1 MARATESRRPRRT
14 TRPDVIESRD
24 PATGEVVGTVAVTPP
39 EEVAGIADEVAR
51 VQRGWA
57 LVPLAERCRIVRG
70 AVDVLLRRFDDLAL
84 AVTRENGKTI
94 MESTAADVGAL
105 VVAVD
110 WIARYGHR
118 YLSPER
124 VRDPQ
129 PILKHKRHWIRYT
142 PLGVVGIIAPWNY
155 PLLLPGGEV
164 AEAVV
169 AGNGVLLKPSEHTP
183 LCGDLLAEVFFEAGV
198 PEGLLRVIHG
208 HGPTGAALCE
218 APAVRKI
225 FFTGSVATGRKV
237 METAAKHGKPVV
249 LELGGNDPAIVCAD
263 ADLDRAV
270 TGTLWGAM
278 SSAGHTC
285 AAVER
290 VYVDRAVYDEY
301 VARVVEM
308 ARGMRV
314 GDGKDPDTQIGP
326 LLHEDQYAK
335 TVAHVD
341 DAVAH
346 GAKVE
351 CGGPV
356 DVPGRSGR
364 FLAPTVL
371 TGVDHSMEIMREETF
386 GPVLPVMAFDG
397 EDEAVALAND
407 TRYGLGA
414 SVWTRDRG
422 RGRAL
427 AERID
432 AGMVWVNDHA
442 YSRAAAQTPW
452 GGVKDSGT
460 GVTHSKFGLYE
471 MVDKRLVAEDSGRVP
486 VGWWYP
492 YDEARR
498 RGFTA
503 MIEALYSPG
512 VGGKARS
519 ILRRREELAAFLRAL
534 FRQNSGS

>member
-1 MARATESRRPRRT
+1 MARATESRRPRR
-14 TRPDVIESRD
+14 RPKADVIESRD
-24 PATGEVVGTVAVTPP
+24 PATGEVIGTVPVTPP
-39 EEVAGIADEVAR
+39 DAVAGIAEEVAR
-51 VQRGWA
+51 VQRAWA
-57 LVPLAERCRIVRG
+57 PVSLSERCRVVGR
-70 AVDVLLRRFDDLAL
+70 AVEILLRRYDELAL
-84 AVTRENGKTI
+84 AVTRENGKTL
-94 MESTAADVGAL
+94 MESTSADVGAL

-110 WIARYGHR
+110 WIARHGRR

-124 VRDPQ
+124 IRDPQ
-129 PILKHKRHWIRYT
+129 PILKHKRHWIRYS

-164 AEAVV
+164 AEALV
-169 AGNGVLLKPSEHTP
+169 AGNGVVLKPSEHTP
-183 LCGDLLAEVFFEAGV
+183 LCGDLLAEVFVEAGV

-208 HGPTGAALCE
+208 VGPTGAALCE
-218 APAVRKI
+218 APAIRKI

-237 METAAKHGKPVV
+237 METAAGHGKPVV

-290 VYVDRAVYDEY
+290 VYVDRAVYDDY
-301 VARVVEM
+301 VARVVER
-308 ARGMRV
+308 ARAMRV
-314 GDGKDPDTQIGP
+314 GDGRDPDTQIGP
-326 LLHEDQYAK
+326 LLNQDQYAK
-335 TVAHVD
+335 ALAHVD

-346 GAKVE
+346 GAKME
-351 CGGPV
+351 CGGPAE
-356 DVPGRSGR
+356 VPGLAGR
-364 FLAPTVL
+364 FLSPVVL
-371 TGVDHSMEIMREETF
+371 TGVDHSMEVMREETF
-386 GPVLPVMAFDG
+386 GPVLPVMAFD
-397 EDEAVALAND
+397 DERQAVAMAND

-414 SVWTRDRG
+414 SVWTRDARRG
-422 RGRAL
+422 RTL
-427 AERID
+427 ARQID
-432 AGMVWVNDHA
+432 AGMVWINDHA

-498 RGFTA
+498 RGFA
-503 MIEALYSPG
+503 AVIETLYSRG
-512 VGGKARS
+512 YTGKARS
-519 ILRRREELAAFLRAL
+519 ALRRREDLTAFLRKL
-534 FRQNSGS
+534 FRQRRER

>member
-1 MARATESRRPRRT
+1 MEA
-14 TRPDVIESRD
+14 
-24 PATGEVVGTVAVTPP
+24 
-39 EEVAGIADEVAR
+39 IAEEVAR

-57 LVPLAERCRIVRG
+57 LVPLVERCRIVGR
-70 AVDVLLRRFDDLAL
+70 AVEVMLRRFDELAL

-94 MESTAADVGAL
+94 MESTSADVGAL
-105 VVAVD
+105 VIAVD
-110 WIARYGHR
+110 WIARFGHR

-129 PILKHKRHWIRYT
+129 PFLKHKRHWILYP
-142 PLGVVGIIAPWNY
+142 PLGVVGIISPWNY

-164 AEAVV
+164 AEALV

-183 LCGDLLAEVFFEAGV
+183 LCGDLLADIYFEAGV

-208 HGPTGAALCE
+208 LGPTGGALCQ
-218 APAVRKI
+218 AGPVRKV

-237 METAAKHGKPVV
+237 MEAAAKHGKPVV

-270 TGTLWGAM
+270 TGTLWAAM

-290 VYVDRAVYDEY
+290 VYVDRAIHDAY
-301 VARVVEM
+301 VGRVVEA
-308 ARGMRV
+308 ARALQPGNP
-314 GDGKDPDTQIGP
+314 KDPDTQIGP
-326 LLHEDQYAK
+326 LLNEAHQAK
-335 TVAHVD
+335 AVAHID
-341 DAVAH
+341 DAVAR
-346 GAKVE
+346 GATLE
-351 CGGPV
+351 CGGPME
-356 DVPGRSGR
+356 VPGLAGR
-364 FLAPTVL
+364 FLAPAVL

-386 GPVLPVMAFDG
+386 GPVLPVMSFG
-397 EDEAVALAND
+397 SEGEAVTLAND
-407 TRYGLGA
+407 SRYGLGA
-414 SVWTRDRG
+414 SVWTRDRR
-422 RGRAL
+422 RGRAI
-427 AERID
+427 ADRID
-432 AGMVWVNDHA
+432 AGMVWINDHA

-498 RGFTA
+498 RGFA
-503 MIEALYSPG
+503 AVIETLYAAG
-512 VGGKARS
+512 LAGKV
-519 ILRRREELAAFLRAL
+519 RAL
-534 FRQNSGS
+534 VARWADLLEYLKLLMGRR

>member
-1 MARATESRRPRRT
+1 VARATERRRPRRAAK
-14 TRPDVIESRD
+14 PDVIESRD
-24 PATGEVVGTVAVTPP
+24 PATGELIGTVTVTSPDD
-39 EEVAGIADEVAR
+39 VAGIAEEVGR

-57 LVPLAERCRIVRG
+57 LVPLAERCRIVGR
-70 AVDVLLRRFDDLAL
+70 VVQVLLRRFDELAL

-110 WIARYGHR
+110 WVARYGHR

-129 PILKHKRHWIRYT
+129 PILKHKRHWILYS

-164 AEAVV
+164 AEALV

-183 LCGDLLAEVFFEAGV
+183 LCGDLLGDVFVEAGV

-208 HGPTGAALCE
+208 VGPTGTALCE

-237 METAAKHGKPVV
+237 METAARHGKPVV

-285 AAVER
+285 AAIER

-301 VARVVEM
+301 VVRVTERAR
-308 ARGMRV
+308 AMRV
-314 GDGKDPDTQIGP
+314 GEGRDPETQIGP
-326 LLHEDQYAK
+326 LLNGDQYAK
-335 TVAHVD
+335 ALAHVD
-341 DAVAH
+341 DAVTH

-356 DVPGRSGR
+356 DVPGLVGR

-371 TGVDHSMEIMREETF
+371 TGVDHSMEVMREETF
-386 GPVLPVMAFDG
+386 GPVLPVMAFDS
-397 EDEAVALAND
+397 EEQAVVLAND

-414 SVWTRDRG
+414 SVWTRDAARG
-422 RGRAL
+422 RFL
-427 AERID
+427 AEQID
-432 AGMVWVNDHA
+432 AGMVWINDHA

-471 MVDKRLVAEDSGRVP
+471 MVDKRLVAEDSGRLP

-492 YDEARR
+492 YDDVRR

-503 MIEALYSPG
+503 MIEALYTPG

-519 ILRRREELAAFLRAL
+519 ILRRRNELVDFLRRL
-534 FRQNSGS
+534 FRENSGS

>member
-1 MARATESRRPRRT
+1 MARATESRRPRRAAK
-14 TRPDVIESRD
+14 PDVIESRD
-24 PATGEVVGTVAVTPP
+24 PATGGLVGTVPVTPP
-39 EEVAGIADEVAR
+39 DEVAGIAEEVAR
-51 VQRGWA
+51 VQRAWA
-57 LVPLAERCRIVRG
+57 PVPLAERCRIVER
-70 AVDVLLRRFDDLAL
+70 AVEVLLRRYEELAL
-84 AVTRENGKTI
+84 AVTRENGKTL
-94 MESTAADVGAL
+94 MESTAADVGSL
-105 VVAVD
+105 VAAVD
-110 WIARYGHR
+110 WIARHGRR

-129 PILKHKRHWIRYT
+129 PILKHKRHWIRYS

-164 AEAVV
+164 AEALV

-183 LCGDLLAEVFFEAGV
+183 LCGDLLAEVFLEAGV

-208 HGPTGAALCE
+208 VGPTGAALCE

-237 METAAKHGKPVV
+237 METAARHGKPVV

-270 TGTLWGAM
+270 AGTLWGAM
-278 SSAGHTC
+278 CSAGHTC

-301 VARVVEM
+301 VARVVER

-314 GDGKDPDTQIGP
+314 GDGRDPDTQIGP
-326 LLHEDQYAK
+326 LLNEDQYAK
-335 TVAHVD
+335 AMAHVD

-351 CGGPV
+351 CGGPT
-356 DVPGRSGR
+356 DVAGQAGW
-364 FLAPTVL
+364 FLAPVVL
-371 TGVDHSMEIMREETF
+371 TGVDHSMEVMREETF
-386 GPVLPVMAFDG
+386 GPVLPVMAFD
-397 EDEAVALAND
+397 DEQQAVALAND

-414 SVWTRDRG
+414 SVWTRDARRG
-422 RGRAL
+422 RRL
-427 AERID
+427 ARQID
-432 AGMVWVNDHA
+432 AGMVWINDHA

-498 RGFTA
+498 RGFA
-503 MIEALYSPG
+503 AVIEALYSPG
-512 VGGKARS
+512 VAGKARS
-519 ILRRREELAAFLRAL
+519 ALRRRDDLTAFFRKL
-534 FRQNSGS
+534 FRQKPGR

>member
-1 MARATESRRPRRT
+1 VARANESRRPRRAAK
-14 TRPDVIESRD
+14 PDVIESRD
-24 PATGEVVGTVAVTPP
+24 PATGELLGTVPVTPP
-39 EEVAGIADEVAR
+39 KDVAGIAEEVAR

-57 LVPLAERCRIVRG
+57 LVPLAERCRIVGR
-70 AVDVLLRRFDDLAL
+70 AVEVLLRRYGELAL
-84 AVTRENGKTI
+84 AVTRENGKTL
-94 MESTAADVGAL
+94 MESTSADVGAL
-105 VVAVD
+105 IIAVD
-110 WIARYGHR
+110 WIARHGHR

-129 PILKHKRHWIRYT
+129 PILKHKRHWIRFS

-164 AEAVV
+164 AEALV
-169 AGNGVLLKPSEHTP
+169 AGNGVLLKPSEHSP
-183 LCGDLLAEVFFEAGV
+183 LCGDRLAEVFREAGV

-208 HGPTGAALCE
+208 VGPTGAALCE
-218 APAVRKI
+218 APAIRKI
-225 FFTGSVATGRKV
+225 FFTGSVATGRRV
-237 METAAKHGKPVV
+237 MEAAARHGKPVV

-263 ADLDRAV
+263 ADLDRAAS
-270 TGTLWGAM
+270 GTLWGAM

-290 VYVDRAVYDEY
+290 VYVDRSVYDDY
-301 VARVVEM
+301 VGRVAEKAR
-308 ARGMRV
+308 AMRV
-314 GDGKDPDTQIGP
+314 GDGRDPDTQIGP
-326 LLHEDQYAK
+326 LLNEDQYTKAL
-335 TVAHVD
+335 AHVD

-346 GAKVE
+346 GATLV

-356 DVPGRSGR
+356 DVPGLSGR

-371 TGVDHSMEIMREETF
+371 TGVDHSMEVMREETF
-386 GPVLPVMAFDG
+386 GPVLPVMAFDS
-397 EDEAVALAND
+397 EDQAVALAND

-414 SVWTRDRG
+414 SVWTRDVR

-432 AGMVWVNDHA
+432 AGMVWINDHA

-452 GGVKDSGT
+452 GGIKDSGT

-492 YDEARR
+492 YDDNRR
-498 RGFTA
+498 RGFA
-503 MIEALYSPG
+503 AVIEALYSPG
-512 VGGKARS
+512 AAGKVGS
-519 ILRRREELAAFLRAL
+519 VLRRRGELAAFLRGL
-534 FRQNSGS
+534 FGHSSDT

>member
-1 MARATESRRPRRT
+1 MARATESRRPRRAT
-14 TRPDVIESRD
+14 PRDVLESRD
-24 PATGEVVGTVAVTPP
+24 PATDELLGTVPVTPP
-39 EEVAGIADEVAR
+39 EQVEAIAEEVAR
-51 VQRGWA
+51 IQRGWA
-57 LVPLAERCRIVRG
+57 LVPLVERCRIVGR
-70 AVDVLLRRFDDLAL
+70 AVEVMLRRFDELAM

-110 WIARYGHR
+110 WIARFGHR

-129 PILKHKRHWIRYT
+129 PILKHKRHWILYS

-164 AEAVV
+164 AEAIA

-183 LCGDLLAEVFFEAGV
+183 LCGDLLADVFLEAGV

-208 HGPTGAALCE
+208 GGPTGAALCE
-218 APAVRKI
+218 APTVRKV

-237 METAAKHGKPVV
+237 MEAAAKHGKPVV

-270 TGTLWGAM
+270 TGTLWAAM

-285 AAVER
+285 AAIER
-290 VYVDRAVYDEY
+290 VYVDRAIHDEY
-301 VARVVEM
+301 VGRVVES
-308 ARGMRV
+308 ARALRPGNP
-314 GDGKDPDTQIGP
+314 KDPDTQMGP
-326 LLHEDQYAK
+326 LLNEDQHAK
-335 TVAHVD
+335 ARAHIE
-341 DAVAH
+341 DAVAR
-346 GAKVE
+346 GATLE
-351 CGGPV
+351 CGGPME
-356 DVPGRSGR
+356 VPGLAGR
-364 FLAPTVL
+364 FLAPAIL

-386 GPVLPVMAFDG
+386 GPVLPVMPFG
-397 EDEAVALAND
+397 SEDEAVVLAND

-414 SVWTRDRG
+414 SVWTRDAR

-432 AGMVWVNDHA
+432 AGMVWINDHA

-452 GGVKDSGT
+452 GGIKDSGT

-471 MVDKRLVAEDSGRVP
+471 MVDKRLVAEDSGRIP

-498 RGFTA
+498 RGFA
-503 MIEALYSPG
+503 AVIEALYTPG
-512 VGGKARS
+512 VAGKARALAARRTELLEY
-519 ILRRREELAAFLRAL
+519 LRRLLDR
-534 FRQNSGS
+534 G

>member
-1 MARATESRRPRRT
+1 MARATESRRSRGAT
-14 TRPDVIESRD
+14 KADVLESRD
-24 PATGEVVGTVAVTPP
+24 PATGEVLGTVPVTPP
-39 EEVAGIADEVAR
+39 EQVEIVAEEVAR
-51 VQRGWA
+51 VQKGWA
-57 LVPLAERCRIVRG
+57 LVPLSERCRIVGR
-70 AVDVLLRRFDDLAL
+70 AVEVMLRRFDELAL

-105 VVAVD
+105 IVAVD
-110 WIARYGHR
+110 WIARFGNR

-129 PILKHKRHWIRYT
+129 PILKHKRHRILYS

-164 AEAVV
+164 AEALV
-169 AGNGVLLKPSEHTP
+169 AGNGVILKPSEHTP
-183 LCGDLLAEVFFEAGV
+183 LCGDLLAEVFLEAGV
-198 PEGLLRVIHG
+198 PEGVLRVIHG
-208 HGPTGAALCE
+208 VGPTGAALCE
-218 APAVRKI
+218 AASVRKI

-237 METAAKHGKPVV
+237 METAARHGKPVV

-270 TGTLWGAM
+270 TGTLWAAM

-285 AAVER
+285 AAIER
-290 VYVDRAVYDEY
+290 VYVDRTIYEEY
-301 VARVVEM
+301 VARVVE
-308 ARGMRV
+308 AAEALRP
-314 GDGKDPDTQIGP
+314 GDPKDPNTQIGP
-326 LLHEDQYAK
+326 LLNEDQYGKAL
-335 TVAHVD
+335 AHVD
-341 DAVAH
+341 DAVSR
-346 GAKVE
+346 GAVVE

-356 DVPGRSGR
+356 DVPGLTGR

-371 TGVDHSMEIMREETF
+371 TGVDHSMQIMREETF
-386 GPVLPVMAFDG
+386 GPVLPVMRF
-397 EDEAVALAND
+397 ENEEQAVALAND

-414 SVWTRDRG
+414 SVWTHDAR

-432 AGMVWVNDHA
+432 AGMVWINDHA

-452 GGVKDSGT
+452 GGIKDSGS

-492 YDEARR
+492 YDEVRR
-498 RGFTA
+498 RGFA
-503 MIEALYSPG
+503 AVIETLYSTG
-512 VGGKARS
+512 VAGKARALAERRMELVEY
-519 ILRRREELAAFLRAL
+519 LRRLLAGR
-534 FRQNSGS
+534 

>member
-1 MARATESRRPRRT
+1 VARATESRRARRAT
-14 TRPDVIESRD
+14 SPDVLESRN
-24 PATGEVVGTVAVTPP
+24 PATGELLGTVPVTPP
-39 EEVAGIADEVAR
+39 EQVEAIAEEVAR

-57 LVPLAERCRIVRG
+57 LVPLIERCRIVGR
-70 AVDVLLRRFDDLAL
+70 AVEVFLRRYEELAL

-105 VVAVD
+105 VIAVD
-110 WIARYGHR
+110 WIARFGHR

-129 PILKHKRHWIRYT
+129 LFLKHKRHWILYS

-164 AEAVV
+164 AEALV

-183 LCGDLLAEVFFEAGV
+183 LCGDLLAEVFFEGGV

-208 HGPTGAALCE
+208 IGPTGAALCE
-218 APAVRKI
+218 APTVRKI

-237 METAAKHGKPVV
+237 MEAAARNGKPVV

-270 TGTLWGAM
+270 TGTLWAAM

-290 VYVDRAVYDEY
+290 VYVDRSIHDEY
-301 VARVVEM
+301 VGRVVE
-308 ARGMRV
+308 AAEALRP
-314 GDGKDPDTQIGP
+314 GDPTVPQTQIGP
-326 LLHEDQYAK
+326 LLNEDQYAK
-335 TVAHVD
+335 AMAHVD
-341 DAVAH
+341 DAVAR
-346 GAKVE
+346 GATLQ
-351 CGGPV
+351 CGGPT
-356 DVPGRSGR
+356 DVPGQEGR
-364 FLAPTVL
+364 FIAPAVL
-371 TGVDHSMEIMREETF
+371 TGVDHSMAILREETF
-386 GPVLPVMAFDG
+386 GPVLPVMPFDS
-397 EDEAVALAND
+397 EDEAVGLAND

-414 SVWTRDRG
+414 SVWTRDARRG
-422 RGRAL
+422 RSI
-427 AERID
+427 AERLD
-432 AGMVWVNDHA
+432 AGMVWINDHA

-452 GGVKDSGT
+452 GGIKDSGT

-492 YDEARR
+492 YDEVRR
-498 RGFTA
+498 RGFVA
-503 MIEALYSPG
+503 VIEAVYAPG
-512 VGGKARS
+512 LAGKARALAS
-519 ILRRREELAAFLRAL
+519 RRQDLVEYLRLLAGRR
-534 FRQNSGS
+534 

>member
-1 MARATESRRPRRT
+1 VARATESRRSRRA
-14 TRPDVIESRD
+14 PPSDVIDSRD
-24 PATGEVVGTVAVTPP
+24 PATGEVIGTVAVTPP
-39 EEVAGIADEVAR
+39 EQVEAIAEEVAR
-51 VQRGWA
+51 IQRGWA
-57 LVPLAERCRIVRG
+57 LVPLGERCRIVGR
-70 AVDVLLRRFDDLAL
+70 AVEVMLRRFDELAL

-110 WIARYGHR
+110 WIARHGHR
-118 YLSPER
+118 YLTPER
-124 VRDPQ
+124 VHDPQ
-129 PILKHKRHWIRYT
+129 PILKHKRHWILYS

-164 AEAVV
+164 AEALV
-169 AGNGVLLKPSEHTP
+169 AGNGVILKPSEHTP
-183 LCGDLLAEVFFEAGV
+183 LCGDLLVDVFLEAGV

-208 HGPTGAALCE
+208 MGPTGAALCG
-218 APAVRKI
+218 AGPVRKV

-237 METAAKHGKPVV
+237 MEAAAKHGKPVV

-270 TGTLWGAM
+270 AGTLWAAM

-301 VARVVEM
+301 VGRAVEAAR
-308 ARGMRV
+308 ALRP
-314 GDGKDPDTQIGP
+314 GDPKNSETQIGP
-326 LLHEDQYAK
+326 LLNDEQHGKALAHIEDAL
-335 TVAHVD
+335 ARG
-341 DAVAH
+341 AVL
-346 GAKVE
+346 E

-356 DVPGRSGR
+356 EVPGLAGR
-364 FLAPTVL
+364 FLAPSVL

-386 GPVLPVMAFDG
+386 GPVLPVMPFES
-397 EDEAVALAND
+397 EDQAVALAND

-414 SVWTRDRG
+414 SVWTRDTR

-432 AGMVWVNDHA
+432 AGMVWINDHA

-471 MVDKRLVAEDSGRVP
+471 MVDKRLVAEDSGRMP

-498 RGFTA
+498 RGFA
-503 MIEALYSPG
+503 AVIEALYSPG
-512 VGGKARS
+512 LVGKARV
-519 ILRRREELAAFLRAL
+519 LAARRRELLEYLRL
-534 FRQNSGS
+534 LTRRR